1 MIKITLKRHC
11 TLPSQHQ
18 ELFSKLAFATGA
30 YINFDMAKVMM
41 VIKMIMAKVMIVI
54 MLEIRSQG

>member
-1 MIKITLKRHC
+1 M
-11 TLPSQHQ
+11 
-18 ELFSKLAFATGA
+18 FSKLAFATGA

-54 MLEIRSQG
+54 MLANHDDHSWT